1 LGHLFG
7 ALTTL
12 LFVSAAHAAPKAPPE
27 VRIAVIGGLSLSG
40 VWPELAKRAEAAT
53 GLRIVTVASAPKEG
67 VVPPFVKGDA
77 ELLLMHGSDET
88 YQLQAQGLAA
98 PLRAWAQNELVFV
111 GPANDPARVS
121 EAHGGLDAIRRIAA
135 ADAPMV
141 GFRDPGSFS
150 AMQHLWRTAGL
161 RPGPR
166 QQLPDEG
173 EQAHQVVTAA
183 AKHGAYV
190 VVGHIPVAFG
200 KTPLGD
206 YRVLLRGD
214 PDLRRTFVLV
224 EPGPR
229 HPASAAQ
236 RALAH
241 RLAEYLLGPK
251 GQAALVEAN
260 QAIAT
265 PERPG
270 PWVFPLPR

>member
-1 LGHLFG
+1 MTASTPSG
-7 ALTTL
+7 ASPPPTPRWLAFATP
-12 LFVSAAHAAPKAPPE
+12 AASRPCSTSGAPP
-27 VRIAVIGGLSLSG
+27 
-40 VWPELAKRAEAAT
+40 
-53 GLRIVTVASAPKEG
+53 
-67 VVPPFVKGDA
+67 
-77 ELLLMHGSDET
+77 
-88 YQLQAQGLAA
+88 
-98 PLRAWAQNELVFV
+98 
-111 GPANDPARVS
+111 VS
-121 EAHGGLDAIRRIAA
+121 
-135 ADAPMV
+135 
-141 GFRDPGSFS
+141 
-150 AMQHLWRTAGL
+150 
-161 RPGPR
+161 GPR

-229 HPASAAQ
+229 HPAGAAQ
-236 RALAH
+236 RALAR
-241 RLAEYLLGPK
+241 RLAEYLLGPR